1 MGGNPL
7 VKPRAPASDAGRVY
21 GIVTEAARK
30 QAEKSK
36 ETSGKLEMFTAATF
50 PSRHPEALNIFRG
63 SRFIGD
69 FLKHRRRTHAVIKTC
84 II

>member
-50 PSRHPEALNIFRG
+50 PRPEASNIFRG